1 MRLGVDRLSN
11 VSFEN
16 TYKVLEVKRTNFVP
30 LFMTN
35 DIALMRID
43 LHGDRPSSIRYATKE
58 QQLTEA
64 CEIAGFGSPAFNAPL
79 SETFQVAKINVV
91 PMFNCVIKLGYMV
104 LPSLNGNIL
113 CVGGGDTDTCQ
124 GDSGSGLICN
134 GILTGITSYG

>member
-1 MRLGVDRLSN
+1 MRLGVDNLSAAT
-11 VSFEN
+11 SAK
-16 TYKVLEVKRTNFVP
+16 TYKVVDVQRTNFVS

-43 LHGDRPSSIRYATKE
+43 LQGDTPPFIPYATQK
-58 QQLTEA
+58 QQLTEP
-64 CEIAGFGSPAFNAPL
+64 CEIGGFGSPAFNAPL

-91 PMFNCVIKLGYMV
+91 PMFNCVLKLGYMV

-113 CVGGGDTDTCQ
+113 CVGGGGTDTCQ

-134 GILTGITSYG
+134 GVLTGITSYG